1 MDFLV
6 LIILGLVQGIT
17 EFLPVSSSGHLVL
30 LEKLFGLNCDFTFL
44 NVLLHCAT
52 LLAVIIYYRKTL
64 RYLITHPFCQM
75 NKFLIIATIPAV
87 IFVLLFNNFVNNVL
101 ANYIFVGIGFL
112 LSALFLLLAVIFANK
127 YQNPEQLNYKN
138 VTIMGISQAF
148 AIFPGLSRSGTTL
161 SFGLVAGVER
171 QTALDFSFLMSIPI
185 IIASLV
191 YQLIFADYSTAFAD
205 LNIIGLVLSTLTAF
219 LSALLGLWLMKKVVK
234 NINLVYFIPYLLVI
248 GVLTIIF
255 IN

>member
-1 MDFLV
+1 MDFFV
-6 LIILGLVQGIT
+6 LIFLGIVQGIT
-17 EFLPVSSSGHLVL
+17 EFLPISSSGHLVL
-30 LEKLFGLNCDFTFL
+30 IERIFGINSDLVFL

-64 RYLITHPFCQM
+64 LYLITHPLCRM

-87 IFVLLFNNFVNNVL
+87 IFVLLFNNFVNTVL
-101 ANYIFVGIGFL
+101 ANFVFVGVGFL
-112 LSALFLLLAVIFANK
+112 LSAVFLTIAVIFVNK
-127 YQNPEQLNYKN
+127 NTAPQPLNYSN
-138 VTIMGISQAF
+138 VTIMGISQAL

-185 IIASLV
+185 IIASLIH
-191 YQLIFADYSTAFAD
+191 QLIFGDFSTAFVD
-205 LNIIGLVLSTLTAF
+205 INTLGLIVATVTAF
-219 LSALLGLWLMKKVVK
+219 IFALLGLVLMKKVIK
-234 NINLVYFIPYLLVI
+234 NINLVYFIPYLIIV

-255 IN
+255 A